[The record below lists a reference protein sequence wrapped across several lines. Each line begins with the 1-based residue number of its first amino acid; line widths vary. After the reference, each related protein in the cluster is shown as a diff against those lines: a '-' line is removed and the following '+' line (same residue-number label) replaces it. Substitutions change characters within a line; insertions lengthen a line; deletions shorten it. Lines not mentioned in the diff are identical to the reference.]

1 MADLMSQLLEDK
13 EARKIVSEIS
23 TLIQQ
28 RDKKSQAYFSEE
40 HTAPHD
46 L

>member
-1 MADLMSQLLEDK
+1 MSQLLENR

-28 RDKKSQAYFSEE
+28 WDKKSQAYFSEE
-40 HTAPHD
+40 YTAPRD

>member
-1 MADLMSQLLEDK
+1 MSQLQEEK
-13 EARKIVSEIS
+13 EARKIISEIS

-28 RDKKSQAYFSEE
+28 WDKKSQAYFSEE
-40 HTAPHD
+40 YTAPRD

>member
-1 MADLMSQLLEDK
+1 MSQLLEDK
-13 EARKIVSEIS
+13 ETRKIVSEIS

-28 RDKKSQAYFSEE
+28 WDKKSQAYFSEE
-40 HTAPHD
+40 RTAPHD

>member
-1 MADLMSQLLEDK
+1 MADLMSQLLENR
-13 EARKIVSEIS
+13 EARKIVSEI

-28 RDKKSQAYFSEE
+28 WDKKSQAYFSEE
-40 HTAPHD
+40 YTAPHD

>member
-1 MADLMSQLLEDK
+1 MADLMSQLLENR

-28 RDKKSQAYFSEE
+28 WDKKSQAYFSEE
-40 HTAPHD
+40 YTAPHD

>member
-1 MADLMSQLLEDK
+1 MSQLLENR

-28 RDKKSQAYFSEE
+28 WDKKSQAYFSEE
-40 HTAPHD
+40 YTAPHD

>member
-1 MADLMSQLLEDK
+1 MSQLLENR
-13 EARKIVSEIS
+13 EARKIVSEI

-28 RDKKSQAYFSEE
+28 WDKKSQAYFSEE
-40 HTAPHD
+40 YTAPHD

>member
-1 MADLMSQLLEDK
+1 MADLISQLLENR

-28 RDKKSQAYFSEE
+28 WDKKSQAYFSEE
-40 HTAPHD
+40 YTAPHD